1 MRLLVLATL
10 FLHSIT
16 ATAQKMVVRSNR
28 DSTFVVVKESR
39 FDIIS
44 ARLRQD
50 HVAHPTMPGYRVQI
64 YFGVNRPK
72 ATEVKMD
79 FCSKYVDVP
88 AYLSYQQPN
97 YKVRIGDFRNR
108 YEAFEFLKRIEGTFP
123 TNFVVPEEVKFP
135 SLLSPKDRL
144 KEEEKDLR

>member
-1 MRLLVLATL
+1 MVLTCLLFISWVA
-10 FLHSIT
+10 S
-16 ATAQKMVVRSNR
+16 AQKMVVRSNR
-28 DSTFVVVKESR
+28 DSSFVVAKESR
-39 FDIIS
+39 FDIVS

-50 HVAHPTMPGYRVQI
+50 HLAHPTMKGYRVQI

-72 ATEVKMD
+72 ATEVKLD

-108 YEAFEFLKRIEGTFP
+108 YEAFEFLKRIEGAYP
-123 TNFVVPEEVKFP
+123 TNFVVPDEVKFP
-135 SLLSPKDRL
+135 SLLSPKDKL
-144 KEEEKDLR
+144 KPEIK

>member
-1 MRLLVLATL
+1 MRILLLSCL
-10 FLHSIT
+10 LLQIT
-16 ATAQKMVVRSNR
+16 ASFGQKMVVRSNR
-28 DSTFVVVKESR
+28 DSTFVVAKESR
-39 FDIIS
+39 FDVVS

-72 ATEVKMD
+72 ATEVKLD

-88 AYLSYQQPN
+88 AYLTYQQPN

-108 YEAFEFLKRIEGTFP
+108 YEAFEFLKRIEGQYP
-123 TNFVVPEEVKFP
+123 TNFVVPDNVKFP
-135 SLLSPKDRL
+135 SLLSPKDKL
-144 KEEEKDLR
+144 KQEIK